1 MYDYLFRIC
10 NRAKCI
16 LFKITHPYLWNTT
29 VRLHGVPRIECADN
43 IVFGKNVSINQSVY
57 IQGQGNVFIGDDVVL
72 SFGVTILTRE
82 LDFDSIKKGGK
93 NRKHVN
99 NAVII
104 GHNTWIASN
113 ATILPGVVIPSN
125 CIIAAGAVVAN
136 SLTDENAL
144 YGGNPAR
151 FIKFLE

>member
-1 MYDYLFRIC
+1 MMEIITFMLITLTCMSWFLVGCTYRYKERYKMYHKKLFHQEEQERPPSWGI
-10 NRAKCI
+10 
-16 LFKITHPYLWNTT
+16 
-29 VRLHGVPRIECADN
+29 
-43 IVFGKNVSINQSVY
+43 S
-57 IQGQGNVFIGDDVVL
+57 
-72 SFGVTILTRE
+72 RE
-82 LDFDSIKKGGK
+82 Q
-93 NRKHVN
+93 N
-99 NAVII
+99 
-104 GHNTWIASN
+104 HNTWIASN